1 MKKSTKTLWIV
12 FIIGVVGL
20 AVVAGVMI
28 GTGYLVSRDKQ
39 ETIALG
45 SEVDE
50 IVLNVDKAH
59 VNIVESD
66 ESKIDVRLNLWSDV
80 EIEAGE
86 VAQSK
91 TAGGV
96 LTITETA
103 PQNTFFGVFEQPY
116 ELIITIKVPA
126 DMADNIEEIRK

>member
-20 AVVAGVMI
+20 AVVVGVMI
-28 GTGYLVSRDKQ
+28 GTGYLASRDKE

-45 SEVDE
+45 SDVNG

-66 ESKIDVRLNLWSDV
+66 ESEIDIKLNLWADV

-86 VAQSK
+86 IAQAS
-91 TAGGV
+91 TENGV
-96 LTITETA
+96 LTITESA

-116 ELIITIKVPA
+116 ELIITIKVPEG
-126 DMADNIEEIRK
+126 MAGSIEEIRK

>member
-12 FIIGVVGL
+12 FIVGAVGL
-20 AVVAGVMI
+20 AVVAGVML
-28 GTGYLVSRDKQ
+28 GTGYLASRDKE

-45 SEVDE
+45 SDVGE

-66 ESKIDVRLNLWSDV
+66 ESEIDIRLNLWSDV

-86 VAQSK
+86 VAQAK
-91 TAGGV
+91 TDGGV

-116 ELIITIKVPA
+116 ELIITLKVPA
-126 DMADNIEEIRK
+126 GLAGNIEEIRK

>member
-1 MKKSTKTLWIV
+1 MKKSTKKLWIV

-28 GTGYLVSRDKQ
+28 GTGYLVSRNKQ
-39 ETIALG
+39 ETVAIG
-45 SEVDE
+45 SGVDE

-66 ESKIDVRLNLWSDV
+66 EREIELSLNLWADV
-80 EIEAGE
+80 EIEASE
-86 VAQSK
+86 VAQAK

-116 ELIITIKVPA
+116 ELIITIKIPA

>member
-20 AVVAGVMI
+20 AVVAGVML
-28 GTGYLVSRDKQ
+28 GTGYLASRDKE
-39 ETIALG
+39 ETVAIG
-45 SEVDE
+45 SDVGE

-66 ESKIDVRLNLWSDV
+66 KSEIDIRLNLWADV

-86 VAQSK
+86 VAQAK
-91 TAGGV
+91 TEGGV
-96 LTITETA
+96 LTITESA

-116 ELIITIKVPA
+116 ELIITIKVPEG
-126 DMADNIEEIRK
+126 MTGSIEEIRK